1 MGTSIKVLAS
11 IICGLG
17 LHLGIFALGSPSLAA
32 NFSDGDYAAALKT
45 FVNDQGMVNYRR
57 LKANPQQ
64 LNAFVAALGQ
74 VDPQVYRGW
83 GDKEKIAF
91 WINAYNALTLKAI
104 IDHYPQLPSLV
115 HSLSTEQYPPDTGC
129 GTSCASWSGREMTLM
144 KSSTPP

>member
-1 MGTSIKVLAS
+1 VEENDMGTSIKVLAS

-64 LNAFVAALGQ
+64 LTLCDRATRSSGLPRLGE
-74 VDPQVYRGW
+74 
-83 GDKEKIAF
+83 KEKIAF
-91 WINAYNALTLKAI
+91 WINTRLN
-104 IDHYPQLPSLV
+104 
-115 HSLSTEQYPPDTGC
+115 
-129 GTSCASWSGREMTLM
+129 
-144 KSSTPP
+144 